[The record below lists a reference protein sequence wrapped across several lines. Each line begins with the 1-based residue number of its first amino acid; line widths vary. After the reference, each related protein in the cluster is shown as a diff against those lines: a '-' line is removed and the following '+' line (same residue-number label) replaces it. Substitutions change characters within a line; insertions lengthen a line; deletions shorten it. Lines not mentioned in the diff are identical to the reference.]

1 MRDREVVE
9 ARYCQRQ
16 RIEKLYQFYRRWP
29 GKRLQ
34 NPGKLL
40 QNKEPDTNPAPNA
53 IRACGPHVM
62 VVGLRGFPGVQ
73 GGVESHAQNL
83 YPAIAAAGFRVT
95 AAVRS
100 PYIKG
105 DHPSEWNGVKFVK
118 LWAPRSKYL
127 EAIAH
132 TFLAIM
138 YAAFRRPDVLHIQ
151 AIGPAVLTPLA
162 RFFRLR
168 VVVTHHGADY
178 DRQKWGPI
186 SKSVLRFGE
195 ALGMRS
201 ANKRI
206 AVSRTMQAHVWKKYG
221 LEAAY
226 IPNGVEPSVA
236 PSSRQAL
243 EKFGLEPRKYILTV
257 SRIVPEKRHL
267 DLIDAFTRADLP
279 GWKLV
284 LVGGSV
290 HSDAY
295 SRSVE
300 DLATKTPNVVATG
313 VQEGLALR
321 ELYGHAG
328 LFVLPSSHEGLPIV
342 LLEALSYG
350 LPTLVSNIE
359 PHLEVELPARH
370 YFRMGDVD
378 ALTKA
383 MKRLAAIEVS
393 DEWRE
398 NLKQWTSTR
407 YNWSTSAQETI
418 AIYRSLIGDWA

>member
-1 MRDREVVE
+1 
-9 ARYCQRQ
+9 
-16 RIEKLYQFYRRWP
+16 
-29 GKRLQ
+29 
-34 NPGKLL
+34 
-40 QNKEPDTNPAPNA
+40 
-53 IRACGPHVM
+53 M

-73 GGVESHAQNL
+73 GGVETHAQNL
-83 YPAIAAAGFRVT
+83 FPAIAAAGFKVT
-95 AAVRS
+95 VALRS
-100 PYIKG
+100 PYIG
-105 DHPSEWNGVKFVK
+105 GAHPSEWNGVKFVK
-118 LWAPRSKYL
+118 LWAPRSKYM

-132 TFLAIM
+132 TFLAIL

-162 RFFRLR
+162 RFFGLK

-178 DRQKWGPI
+178 DRPKWGPI
-186 SKSVLRFGE
+186 GKSVLRFAEG
-195 ALGMRS
+195 LGMRF

-206 AVSRTMQAHVWKKYG
+206 AVSRTMQSHVKKKYG
-221 LEAAY
+221 LEIACV
-226 IPNGVEPSVA
+226 PNGVEPAVV

-257 SRIVPEKRHL
+257 SRMVPEKRHL
-267 DLIDAFTRADLP
+267 DLIEAFTRAELP

-284 LVGGSV
+284 LAGGSD
-290 HSDAY
+290 HPDAY

-300 DLATKTPNVVATG
+300 DLAAKSQNVVATG
-313 VQEGLALR
+313 FQDGSALR

-350 LPTLVSNIE
+350 LPTLVSDIE

-370 YFRMGDVD
+370 YFRMGAVD
-378 ALTKA
+378 ALTEA
-383 MKRLAAIEVS
+383 MKRMAAFEVS
-393 DEWRE
+393 DEWSE
-398 NLKQWTSTR
+398 DLKQWTFRR

-418 AIYRSLIGDWA
+418 AIYRSLIEQLA

>member
-1 MRDREVVE
+1 MSSMLGANHWPAKGAAESK
-9 ARYCQRQ
+9 AHQRQ
-16 RIEKLYQFYRRWP
+16 RIKQLHQFILNW
-29 GKRLQ
+29 
-34 NPGKLL
+34 PGKLL
-40 QNKEPDTNPAPNA
+40 RNERPISNPALNA
-53 IRACGPHVM
+53 IGECSPHVM

-73 GGVESHAQNL
+73 GGVETHAQHL

-95 AAVRS
+95 VAVRS

-105 DHPSEWNGVKFVK
+105 GHPSEWNGVKFVK
-118 LWAPRSKYL
+118 LWAPRSKYM

-138 YAAFRRPDVLHIQ
+138 YAAIRRPGVLHIQ

-162 RFFRLR
+162 RFFGLKT
-168 VVVTHHGADY
+168 VVTHHGADY

-186 SKSVLRFGE
+186 GKSVLRFGE

-206 AVSRTMQAHVWKKYG
+206 AVSRTMQAHVRKKYG

-226 IPNGVEPSVA
+226 IPNGVEPAVV

-257 SRIVPEKRHL
+257 SRMVPEKRHL
-267 DLIDAFTRADLP
+267 DLIEAFTRADLP

-290 HSDAY
+290 HLDAY
-295 SRSVE
+295 CRSVE
-300 DLATKTPNVVATG
+300 DLAAKTRNVVGTG
-313 VQEGLALR
+313 FQEGVALR

-350 LPTLVSNIE
+350 LPTLVSDIE

-370 YFRMGDVD
+370 YFKMGDVD
-378 ALTKA
+378 ALTEA
-383 MKRLAAIEVS
+383 IKRMAAFEVS

-398 NLKQWTSTR
+398 NLKQWTLRR
-407 YNWSTSAQETI
+407 YNWSASAQETI
-418 AIYRSLIGDWA
+418 AIYRSLIG

>member
-1 MRDREVVE
+1 
-9 ARYCQRQ
+9 
-16 RIEKLYQFYRRWP
+16 
-29 GKRLQ
+29 
-34 NPGKLL
+34 
-40 QNKEPDTNPAPNA
+40 
-53 IRACGPHVM
+53 
-62 VVGLRGFPGVQ
+62 
-73 GGVESHAQNL
+73 
-83 YPAIAAAGFRVT
+83 
-95 AAVRS
+95 VRS
-100 PYIKG
+100 PYVKG
-105 DHPSEWNGVKFVK
+105 GHPSEWNGVKFVK
-118 LWAPRSKYL
+118 LWAPRSKYF

-138 YAAFRRPDVLHIQ
+138 YAAFSRPDVLHIQ

-186 SKSVLRFGE
+186 SKNVLRSGE
-195 ALGMRS
+195 ALGMHS
-201 ANKRI
+201 ASKRI
-206 AVSRTMQAHVWKKYG
+206 VVSRTMQAHVRKKYG

-226 IPNGVEPSVA
+226 IPNGVEPAVA

-267 DLIDAFTRADLP
+267 DLIEAFTRADLP

-290 HSDAY
+290 HPDAY

-300 DLATKTPNVVATG
+300 DLAAKSRNVVVAG
-313 VQEGLALR
+313 FQGGLALR

-350 LPTLVSNIE
+350 LPTLVSDIE

-378 ALTKA
+378 ALTEA
-383 MKRLAAIEVS
+383 IGRMAALEVS

-398 NLKQWTSTR
+398 SVKQWTSTR
-407 YNWSTSAQETI
+407 YSWSTSAQETI
-418 AIYRSLIGDWA
+418 AIYRSLIG

>member
-1 MRDREVVE
+1 LVNRGVVE
-9 ARYCQRQ
+9 AKFRQRQ
-16 RIEKLYQFYRRWP
+16 RISQLNQFYVGPASYLR
-29 GKRLQ
+29 
-34 NPGKLL
+34 
-40 QNKEPDTNPAPNA
+40 NKAPISNPALNA
-53 IRACGPHVM
+53 IRECSAHVM

-73 GGVESHAQNL
+73 GGVETHAQHL

-95 AAVRS
+95 VALRS
-100 PYIKG
+100 PYIKSG
-105 DHPSEWNGVKFVK
+105 HPSEWNGVKFVK
-118 LWAPRSKYL
+118 LWAPRSKHM
-127 EAIAH
+127 EAIVH

-151 AIGPAVLTPLA
+151 AIGPALLTPLA
-162 RFFRLR
+162 RFFGLK

-186 SKSVLRFGE
+186 GKSVLRFGE

-206 AVSRTMQAHVWKKYG
+206 AVSRTMQGHVRKKYG
-221 LEAAY
+221 LEAAC
-226 IPNGVEPSVA
+226 IRNGVEPSVT

-243 EKFGLEPRKYILTV
+243 EKFRLEQRKYILTV
-257 SRIVPEKRHL
+257 SRMVPEKRHL
-267 DLIDAFTRADLP
+267 DLIDAFARADLP

-284 LVGGSV
+284 LVGGSA

-300 DLATKTPNVVATG
+300 DLAAKTRNVVVTG
-313 VQEGLALR
+313 FQEGSALR

-328 LFVLPSSHEGLPIV
+328 LFVLPSSHEGLPIA

-350 LPTLVSNIE
+350 LPTLVSDIE
-359 PHLEVELPARH
+359 PHLEVELPAWH

-378 ALTKA
+378 ALA
-383 MKRLAAIEVS
+383 EAIKRMAACEVS
-393 DEWRE
+393 EEWSE
-398 NLKQWTSTR
+398 NLKQWTSRR
-407 YNWSTSAQETI
+407 YNWSASAQETI
-418 AIYRSLIGDWA
+418 AIYRSLIG

>member
-1 MRDREVVE
+1 MLGSDHCSTEGVVV
-9 ARYCQRQ
+9 AKSRQRQ
-16 RIEKLYQFYRRWP
+16 RIKPLHQFYLRWP
-29 GKRLQ
+29 GK
-34 NPGKLL
+34 LL
-40 QNKEPDTNPAPNA
+40 RNKGPISNPAPNA
-53 IRACGPHVM
+53 IGVCSPHVM

-73 GGVESHAQNL
+73 GGVETHAQNL
-83 YPAIAAAGFRVT
+83 YPAIATAGFKVT
-95 AAVRS
+95 VALRS

-105 DHPSEWNGVKFVK
+105 GHPSEWNGVKFVK
-118 LWAPRSKYL
+118 LWAPRSIYM

-132 TFLAIM
+132 TFLAIL

-162 RFFRLR
+162 RLLGLK

-178 DRQKWGPI
+178 DRQKWGPLG
-186 SKSVLRFGE
+186 KSALRFGE

-206 AVSRTMQAHVWKKYG
+206 VVSRTMQAHVRKKYG

-226 IPNGVEPSVA
+226 IPNGGEPAVA
-236 PSSRQAL
+236 PSSRRTL

-267 DLIDAFTRADLP
+267 DLIDAFARADLV

-290 HSDAY
+290 HVDPY
-295 SRSVE
+295 CRLVE
-300 DLATKTPNVVATG
+300 ELAAKTRNVVTTG
-313 VQEGLALR
+313 FQEGVALR
-321 ELYGHAG
+321 ELYAHAG

-350 LPTLVSNIE
+350 LPTLVSDIE

-378 ALTKA
+378 ALTEA
-383 MKRLAAIEVS
+383 IKRMAAFDVS
-393 DEWRE
+393 DEWSE
-398 NLKQWTSTR
+398 NLKQWTSGR

-418 AIYRSLIGDWA
+418 AIYRSLIA

>member
-1 MRDREVVE
+1 MVNRGGRRGQISTAPEDQAAES
-9 ARYCQRQ
+9 
-16 RIEKLYQFYRRWP
+16 ILRWP
-29 GKRLQ
+29 S
-34 NPGKLL
+34 KLL
-40 QNKEPDTNPAPNA
+40 RNKGPISNPALNA
-53 IRACGPHVM
+53 ISEGSAHVM

-73 GGVESHAQNL
+73 GGVETHAQHL

-95 AAVRS
+95 VALRS
-100 PYIKG
+100 PYIRG
-105 DHPSEWNGVKFVK
+105 GHPSEWNGVKFVK
-118 LWAPRSKYL
+118 LWAPRSKSM
-127 EAIAH
+127 EAIVH

-151 AIGPAVLTPLA
+151 AIGPALLTPLA
-162 RFFRLR
+162 RFFGLK

-186 SKSVLRFGE
+186 GKSVLRFGE

-206 AVSRTMQAHVWKKYG
+206 AVSRTMQAHVRKKFG
-221 LEAAY
+221 LEAAC
-226 IPNGVEPSVA
+226 IRNGVEPSVA

-243 EKFGLEPRKYILTV
+243 EKFRLKPRKYILTV
-257 SRIVPEKRHL
+257 SRMVPEKRHL
-267 DLIDAFTRADLP
+267 DLIEAFTRAELL

-295 SRSVE
+295 FRSIE
-300 DLATKTPNVVATG
+300 DLAAKTRNVVATG
-313 VQEGLALR
+313 FQEGLALR

-328 LFVLPSSHEGLPIV
+328 LFVLPSSHEGLPIA

-350 LPTLVSNIE
+350 LPTLVSDIE
-359 PHLEVELPARH
+359 PHLEIELPTRH

-378 ALTKA
+378 ALA
-383 MKRLAAIEVS
+383 EAIKRMVASEVS
-393 DEWRE
+393 EEWSE
-398 NLKQWTSTR
+398 NLKQWTSR
-407 YNWSTSAQETI
+407 RFNWSTSALETI
-418 AIYRSLIGDWA
+418 AIYRSLIG

>member
-1 MRDREVVE
+1 MLGGNHCSTERIVE
-9 ARYCQRQ
+9 AKAHQRLRTKQ
-16 RIEKLYQFYRRWP
+16 LNQFYLRWP
-29 GKRLQ
+29 GKVLRDKG
-34 NPGKLL
+34 PIA
-40 QNKEPDTNPAPNA
+40 NPALNA
-53 IRACGPHVM
+53 VSESGAHVM

-73 GGVESHAQNL
+73 GGVETHAQNL

-95 AAVRS
+95 VALRS
-100 PYIKG
+100 PYIAG
-105 DHPSEWNGVKFVK
+105 GHPSEWNGVKFVK
-118 LWAPRSKYL
+118 LWAPRSKYV

-132 TFLAIM
+132 TFLAII

-162 RFFRLR
+162 RFLGLK

-186 SKSVLRFGE
+186 GKSVLRFGE
-195 ALGMRS
+195 SLGMRS

-206 AVSRTMQAHVWKKYG
+206 AVSRTMQAHVRKKYG
-221 LEAAY
+221 LDSAC
-226 IPNGVEPSVA
+226 IPNGVEPAVA

-267 DLIDAFTRADLP
+267 ELIDAFTRADLP

-300 DLATKTPNVVATG
+300 DLAAKTRNVVATG
-313 VQEGLALR
+313 FQEGLALR

-350 LPTLVSNIE
+350 LPALVSDIE

-370 YFRMGDVD
+370 YFRMGDVN
-378 ALTKA
+378 A
-383 MKRLAAIEVS
+383 LAAAIKRRAAFEVS
-393 DEWRE
+393 EVWSE
-398 NLKQWTSTR
+398 KLKQWTSSR
-407 YNWSTSAQETI
+407 YNWSTCAQETI
-418 AIYRSLIGDWA
+418 AIYRSLIE